1 MLNTN
6 EKIKLNSNL
15 IFIQNHQFFLK
26 YKLTTLTTSIVISR
40 ICNTLQKIIKQFT
53 HFTIYSFIFLF
64 TLSIVLIIE
73 MKYTN
78 NILTDLRHKFQ
89 KKKRKETIQ
98 YIIAKYNRK
107 KKIQKR

>member
-1 MLNTN
+1 
-6 EKIKLNSNL
+6 
-15 IFIQNHQFFLK
+15 
-26 YKLTTLTTSIVISR
+26 
-40 ICNTLQKIIKQFT
+40 
-53 HFTIYSFIFLF
+53 
-64 TLSIVLIIE
+64 

-98 YIIAKYNRK
+98 YIIAKYDRK